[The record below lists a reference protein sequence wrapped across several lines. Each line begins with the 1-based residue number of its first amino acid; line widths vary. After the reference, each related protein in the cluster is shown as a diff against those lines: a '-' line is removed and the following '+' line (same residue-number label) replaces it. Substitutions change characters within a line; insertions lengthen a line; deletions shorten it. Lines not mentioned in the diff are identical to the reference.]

1 MTFISFLIGLCIG
14 ILGTCFLYSRKLRYS
29 QKDVD
34 NMESCYEQAIIDL
47 KNEVYSYKDIVKS
60 LNKDIE
66 NLNKSKD
73 NDSK

>member
-14 ILGTCFLYSRKLRYS
+14 ILGTCFLYSRQPKIT
-29 QKDVD
+29 QKDID
-34 NMESCYEQAIIDL
+34 NMESCYEQTIIDL
-47 KNEVYSYKDIVKS
+47 KNEISSYKDIVKS